1 MPSFEEIVKTSKWS
15 ESHGGVGN
23 HLGMGAFYYSLPYSL
38 RASSIV
44 CLGSGAGFVPKLMV
58 EAQRTLIE
66 EGLLSVYHIT
76 LIDANIGPWGLPI
89 YDNTG
94 IEGYPEINLIVN
106 KTDNCHGLFN
116 SIDYLHVDADH
127 SYEQVY
133 KDLTNYG
140 SKMNMHKV
148 WAITVH
154 DTNNGS
160 DGDHPTIGSYQ
171 AAVDWAK
178 ENNHD
183 MVNFAVGCGT
193 ALIMPKV
200 GR

>member
-1 MPSFEEIVKTSKWS
+1 MFDDIITLSKWS
-15 ESHGGVGN
+15 ESHGATGR
-23 HLGMGAFYYSLPYSL
+23 HAGMGAFYFSLPYSL

-44 CLGSGAGFVPKLMV
+44 CLGSGAGFVPKLMLK
-58 EAQRTLIE
+58 AQECLIQ
-66 EGLLSVYHIT
+66 EGLLDTYNVSLV
-76 LIDANIGPWGLPI
+76 DANIGPWGRPVYTPL
-89 YDNTG
+89 G
-94 IEGYPEINLIVN
+94 IGGFPEINLIVDI
-106 KTDNCHGLFN
+106 TDNCHHLFP

-133 KDLTNYG
+133 KDLENYG
-140 SKMNMHKV
+140 SKMNQHKV

-154 DTNNGS
+154 DTNNPS
-160 DGDHPTIGSYQ
+160 EDNHPAIGSYY

-178 ENNHD
+178 NNNYD

>member
-1 MPSFEEIVKTSKWS
+1 MFNEIIENSKWS
-15 ESHGGVGN
+15 ESHGAVGK
-23 HLGMGAFYYSLPYSL
+23 HAGMGVFYFSLPYSL

-58 EAQRTLIE
+58 RAQECLIE
-66 EGLLSVYHIT
+66 EGLLNTYNVN
-76 LIDANIGPWGLPI
+76 LIDANIGPWGLPV
-89 YDNTG
+89 YGLEG
-94 IEGYPEINLIVN
+94 IDRFPEINLIVD
-106 KTDNCHGLFN
+106 KTDNCHHFFD

-133 KDLTNYG
+133 KDLVNYG
-140 SKMNMHKV
+140 SKMNQHKV

-160 DGDHPTIGSYQ
+160 DGDHPEIGSYH
-171 AAVDWAK
+171 AAVDWAN

-193 ALIMPKV
+193 ALIMPRV

>member
-1 MPSFEEIVKTSKWS
+1 MFDDIVSLSQWS
-15 ESHGGVGN
+15 ESHGAVGK
-23 HLGMGAFYYSLPYSL
+23 HAGMGAFYFSLPYSL

-58 EAQRTLIE
+58 QAQKCLIN
-66 EGLLSVYHIT
+66 EGLLTEYNT
-76 LIDANIGPWGLPI
+76 NLIDANIGPWGLPV
-89 YDNTG
+89 YTPLG
-94 IEGYPEINLIVN
+94 IDGFPEINLIVD
-106 KTDNCHGLFN
+106 KTDNCHHLFP

-127 SYEQVY
+127 SYEQAY
-133 KDLTNYG
+133 KDLVNYG
-140 SKMNMHKV
+140 SKMNQHKV

-160 DGDHPTIGSYQ
+160 DGDHPEIGSYQ
-171 AAVDWAK
+171 AAIDWSR

-193 ALIMPKV
+193 ALIMPRV

>member
-1 MPSFEEIVKTSKWS
+1 MASFEDIIKTSKWS
-15 ESHGGVGN
+15 ESHGSINN
-23 HLGMGAFYYSLPYSL
+23 HLGMGSFYYTLPYSL
-38 RASSIV
+38 RASSVV

-66 EGLLSVYHIT
+66 EGLLEQFNVSLV
-76 LIDANIGPWGLPI
+76 DANIGPWGLPV
-89 YDNTG
+89 YTPLG
-94 IEGYPEINLIVN
+94 IEGYPEINLIVDI
-106 KTDNCHGLFN
+106 TDNCHHLFP

-133 KDLTNYG
+133 KDLVNYG
-140 SKMNMHKV
+140 KNMNQHKV

-160 DGDHPTIGSYQ
+160 DGNHPTIGSYH
-171 AAVDWAK
+171 AAVDWAR